1 MKRCGCKTEVYSRV
15 VGYYRP
21 IAQWN
26 KGKKEE
32 FRSRKVYDHRAGSM
46 EMTQAVS
53 TESVEAGIPVGAVGT

>member
-26 KGKKEE
+26 KGKQEE
-32 FRSRKVYDHRAGSM
+32 FRARKVYDCQIGS
-46 EMTQAVS
+46 QS
-53 TESVEAGIPVGAVGT
+53 TNTEASAESEASIPVGAIGT